1 MTGQADAKSAR
12 VVIVDD
18 DEAIRDSLSVLLE
31 TRGFAVD
38 AFASGPELLTAYE
51 PSWQGCVMLDVR
63 MPVMDGLDVLK
74 ELMQRS
80 CKMPVII
87 MTAHGDVPLAVRA
100 MKAGA
105 VDFLEKPIEPE
116 ALLSAVHVALKH
128 GPNQP
133 RPAGDESIAVLE
145 QRFRELTP
153 REREV
158 LTCLVRGQSNKLI
171 AYELDISPRT
181 VEMHRARVM
190 QKMEAQSLSQLV
202 RMALALGVNPD

>member
-1 MTGQADAKSAR
+1 MTGQSEAPSLW
-12 VVIVDD
+12 VIIVDD

-31 TRGFAVD
+31 TRGFAVK
-38 AFASGPELLTAYE
+38 AFASGPELLSAYE
-51 PSWQGCVMLDVR
+51 PSWRGCVVLDVR

-74 ELMQRS
+74 ELMQRR
-80 CKMPVII
+80 CRMPVII

-116 ALLSAVHVALKH
+116 SLLSAVHAALKH

-133 RPAGDESIAVLE
+133 KLAGDESVAAFE
-145 QRFRELTP
+145 QRYRQLTT

-158 LTCLVRGQSNKLI
+158 LTCLVRGQSNKVI

-190 QKMEAQSLSQLV
+190 QKMEAESLSQLV
-202 RMALALGVNPD
+202 RMALALGINPD

>member
-1 MTGQADAKSAR
+1 

-31 TRGFAVD
+31 TRGFAVQTY
-38 AFASGPELLTAYE
+38 ASGPDVLGAHQ
-51 PSWQGCVMLDVR
+51 PSWQGCLLLDVR
-63 MPVMDGLDVLK
+63 MPGMDGLEVQK
-74 ELMQRS
+74 ELEARENH
-80 CKMPVII
+80 MPVII

-116 ALLSAVHVALKH
+116 QLLSCVRTALRRNPKRSQAP
-128 GPNQP
+128 G
-133 RPAGDESIAVLE
+133 GDDLE
-145 QRFRELTP
+145 LIEKRLGLLTA

-158 LTCLVRGQSNKLI
+158 LDCLVRGRSNKLI

-202 RMALALGVNPD
+202 RMALAIGIEPD